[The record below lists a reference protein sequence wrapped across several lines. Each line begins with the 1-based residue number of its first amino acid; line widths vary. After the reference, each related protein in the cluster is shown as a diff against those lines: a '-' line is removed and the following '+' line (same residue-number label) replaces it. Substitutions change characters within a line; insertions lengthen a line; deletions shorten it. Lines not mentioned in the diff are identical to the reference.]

1 MSMAR
6 SETANNL
13 HVAVL
18 PSPGMGHIIPLF
30 NLANR
35 LATDHGCHVSYLN
48 ITAEASA
55 AQTQLLTSPNLPPNL
70 HIVHIPPAKQPTHL
84 PQEEQS
90 TLAFTRLCHIVDDNL
105 RELKSI
111 LLHLGKPKALI
122 IDIFCTQAFEVC
134 KQLSIPVYT
143 FYTASAALFAFSL
156 YLPVMDREIIDCEF
170 VDLPEPIRVPGC
182 SPIRTEDLITQV
194 TNRKIEEY
202 KWFLFHSSRLPM
214 AAGTLLNTWNEF
226 EPITLKAI
234 KENPFYHQIP
244 APPIYPIG
252 PLIKETEP
260 ITISGAECLAWL
272 DSQPPESVVFV
283 ALGSGGS
290 LTELQLTE
298 VAWGLE
304 LSGQRFIWVI
314 RAPSDV
320 DPTAA
325 FFKAG
330 DTDSDDPRTFL
341 PAGFV
346 ERTKGVGHLVSSWA
360 PQAKVLGHRSTGA
373 FWSHCGWNSTLESMT
388 YGVPMIA
395 WPLYAEQR
403 MNASAL
409 VEDIGVAVKPAVDPG
424 MGEVVP
430 REEIKRVVSKIIESE
445 EGKAMRRKARELSQ
459 SAAKALNSS
468 GNGSSYESLVR
479 LVHKWKANQV

>member
-1 MSMAR
+1 MATYSPPR
-6 SETANNL
+6 SETPNP

-18 PSPGMGHIIPLF
+18 PSPGMGHIIPLW

-48 ITAEASA
+48 ITAEASP
-55 AQTQLLTSPNLPPNL
+55 AQIQLLSSPNLPPTL
-70 HIVHIPPAKQPTHL
+70 HVIDIPPAKEPTQL
-84 PQEEQS
+84 PDD

-111 LLHLGKPKALI
+111 LLDLGKPKALV

-134 KQLSIPVYT
+134 KELSIPVYT

-156 YLPVMDREIIDCEF
+156 YLPVMDHEIECEF
-170 VDLPEPIRVPGC
+170 VDLPEPVRVPGC
-182 SPIRTEDLITQV
+182 SPIRTEDLIVQV
-194 TNRKIEEY
+194 KNRKIEEY
-202 KWFLFHSSRLPM
+202 KWFLLHSTRLPM
-214 AAGTLLNTWNEF
+214 AAGMLLNTWKEF

-244 APPIYPIG
+244 APLSYPIG

-260 ITISGAECLAWL
+260 ITQSGADCLAWL
-272 DSQPPESVVFV
+272 DNQPPESVVFV

-290 LTELQLTE
+290 LTAAQLTE

-314 RAPSDV
+314 RAPNDV

-325 FFKAG
+325 FFNVG
-330 DTDSDDPRTFL
+330 DKTNNPKTFL
-341 PAGFV
+341 PEGFL
-346 ERTKGVGHLVSSWA
+346 ERTKEVGHLLSSWA
-360 PQAKVLGHRSTGA
+360 PQCEVLRHQSTGA

-403 MNASAL
+403 MNASVLA
-409 VEDIGVAVKPAVDPG
+409 EDVGVAVKPAVNPEKG
-424 MGEVVP
+424 VVS
-430 REEIKRVVSKIIESE
+430 REEIKRVVTTIIKSE
-445 EGKAMRRKARELSQ
+445 KGKDMRRKARELSE
-459 SAAKALNSS
+459 SAATALSRS
-468 GNGSSYESLVR
+468 ENGSSYESLVR
-479 LVHKWKANQV
+479 VVQEWKGN